1 MSVTGTTQSSLAQ
14 DLALARRLAVIGSEL
29 ALDYLKR
36 GFQTEIKPDGSPV
49 TDADVAVE
57 RALRELITRERPGDA
72 ILGEELGASGASNRC
87 WVLDPIDGTKQ
98 FISGRPQWGTH
109 VALEI
114 DGRVAVGVITRP
126 VRGESFWASRGA
138 GAFQSELSASATG
151 EQLRVSGQTDL
162 KRARVTTWGRVTEAV
177 LKEVQERSQW
187 VASDADAVL
196 DVARGRLDA
205 VIECGGKAWDHAPA
219 VVIVEEAGGRY
230 VDPDGGHRIDHAQ
243 AWYTNVGIHEPLL
256 ALLRAARA

>member
-1 MSVTGTTQSSLAQ
+1 VTGTTSNHLAQ
-14 DLALARRLAVIGSEL
+14 DLALARRLAALGSEL
-29 ALDYLKR
+29 ALEYRAR

-57 RALRELITRERPGDA
+57 RALRELIARERPGDA

-114 DGRVAVGVITRP
+114 DGRVALGVITRP

-138 GAFQSELSASATG
+138 GAYRSELSAAADG
-151 EQLRVSGQTDL
+151 KRLQVSDETNL
-162 KRARVTTWGRVTEAV
+162 EAARVTTWGRVSEPV
-177 LKEVQERSQW
+177 LERLEQRSRYI
-187 VASDADAVL
+187 VSDADAVL
-196 DVARGRLDA
+196 DLVQGKLEA

-230 VDPDGGHRIDHAQ
+230 ADPDGGHRIDHEQ
-243 AWYTNVGIHEPLL
+243 AWYTSAGIHAALVS
-256 ALLRAARA
+256 LLRAARV